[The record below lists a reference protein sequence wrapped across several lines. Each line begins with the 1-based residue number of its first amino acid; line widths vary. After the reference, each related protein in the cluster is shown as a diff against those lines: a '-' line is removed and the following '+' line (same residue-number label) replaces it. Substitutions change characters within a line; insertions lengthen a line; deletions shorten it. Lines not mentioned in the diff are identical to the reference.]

1 MMDDLITASRTP
13 EEHIEQLEKLFERI
27 IMHKLTLGIYKCF
40 FIQEKED
47 FLGFEITQ
55 EGMRPGAPKTEVIK
69 QMTLQDTL
77 KTLTGFVGLT
87 NYFSH
92 QFPFQ
97 REAKHLTSLTRT
109 GCGWTTKG
117 AHPP

>member
-40 FIQEKED
+40 FFQEKED

-55 EGMRPGAPKTEVIK
+55 EGMRPGASKTEVIK

-77 KTLTGFVGLT
+77 KTLRGFVGLT
-87 NYFSH
+87 NYRRGTDVWDSWTDIFL
-92 QFPFQ
+92 
-97 REAKHLTSLTRT
+97 LTVKTSTVST
-109 GCGWTTKG
+109 G
-117 AHPP
+117 